1 MKAIGIVGYS
11 NTGKTTLIEKLIPL
25 LRARGLTVS
34 AIKHAHHGFD
44 MDRPGKD
51 SYRYREAGAG
61 QVLISTTSRWA
72 LLAET
77 PAAPAS
83 LEALLA
89 RLDPVDL
96 VIVEGFRSEGA
107 IPRIEVRRTTNTE
120 PPLFPRDPNVIALA
134 ADHAVDTSGAPGAGG
149 ALPVL
154 DLNDATKIAAFIC
167 DHLRL
172 QPSC

>member
-1 MKAIGIVGYS
+1 MLPGDGAMKAIGIVGYS

-25 LRARGLTVS
+25 IAARGLRVS

-51 SYRYREAGAG
+51 SWRYRVAGAN
-61 QVLISTTSRWA
+61 QVLIATGARWA
-72 LLAET
+72 LLTET
-77 PAAPAS
+77 PDAPAP

-89 RLDPVDL
+89 QLAPADL

-120 PPLFPRDPNVIALA
+120 PPFFTRDPNVIAIA
-134 ADHAVDTSGAPGAGG
+134 ADHAIDTV
-149 ALPVL
+149 LPVL
-154 DLNDATKIAAFIC
+154 DLNDAAKIAAFIC
-167 DHLRL
+167 ETL
-172 QPSC
+172 QLTRC